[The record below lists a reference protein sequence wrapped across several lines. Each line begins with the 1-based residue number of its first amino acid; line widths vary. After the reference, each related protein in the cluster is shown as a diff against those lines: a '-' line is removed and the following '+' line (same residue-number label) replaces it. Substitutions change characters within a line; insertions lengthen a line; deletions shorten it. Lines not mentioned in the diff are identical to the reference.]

1 MKTSII
7 GVGGAGVNS
16 INHMINSST
25 SNIQFIGINS
35 NPEHLGDSKT
45 DVKILIGKNPG
56 PLTITGG
63 NPAIGQ
69 EACLQSQDKIRD
81 KLKGQHAAFILSG
94 LGGGTG
100 GGASPVIADI
110 CRGLGLL
117 VIAVGFYPFAFET
130 KKQERY
136 ALDAIKKLNAAS
148 VPVILIYN
156 NRLRGITENNDLM
169 VNVFRRTDE
178 MIRDFLLTI
187 IDEVSFNPE
196 EIINNDLLNDLLN
209 GLLKKCN
216 KDLQHICEIV

>member
-25 SNIQFIGINS
+25 SNIQFIDINT
-35 NPEHLGDSKT
+35 NPKHFGDSNA
-45 DVKILIGKNPG
+45 DVKILIGKSLGNIS
-56 PLTITGG
+56 ITGG

-81 KLKGQHAAFILSG
+81 QLKGQDAAFILSG
-94 LGGGTG
+94 FGGGTG
-100 GGASPVIADI
+100 GGASPVVADI
-110 CRGLGLL
+110 CCGLGLL

-136 ALDAIKKLNAAS
+136 ALDAIKKLSTAS
-148 VPVILIYN
+148 VSVILIYN
-156 NRLRGITENNDLM
+156 NRLRNIAKNNDSML
-169 VNVFRRTDE
+169 NAFRRTDE

-187 IDEVSFNPE
+187 IDEASFNPE
-196 EIINNDLLNDLLN
+196 EIINNDFLN
-209 GLLKKCN
+209 GLLKRCN
-216 KDLQHICEIV
+216 KDFQHICEIV